1 MIAQP
6 QEKEGERMSTPGPSI
21 GQSVSDSWSE
31 RLRLIRLRRKKEAF
45 RFLEELRIVP
55 RWLKVLCLVL
65 YLIAVAIGVA
75 VVIRVPEARFYDI
88 REDAALSAL
97 AIAGAITGV
106 AIILSAYIL
115 MLGYVNRDARRRG
128 MNSALWTLFVLLMLP
143 TSVGIIGLIIY
154 LLVREPLP
162 YPCPRCDKP
171 VGPRFN
177 FCPNCKCDL
186 YPSCPN
192 CKKEIAE
199 TDKFCPYCATELKPA
214 ESHGQLARER
224 DEPRT

>member
-1 MIAQP
+1 
-6 QEKEGERMSTPGPSI
+6 MSTPGPSI
-21 GQSVSDSWSE
+21 AQNIGDSWNE
-31 RLRLIRLRRKKEAF
+31 RMRMIRLRRRKETTRF
-45 RFLEELRIVP
+45 RDEFRIIPTWV
-55 RWLKVLCLVL
+55 KALCVVL
-65 YLIAVAIGVA
+65 YIIAVGIGVA
-75 VVIRVPEARFYDI
+75 VVNFNPESRFPELRDNV
-88 REDAALSAL
+88 AASAL
-97 AIAGAITGV
+97 AVTGIITGA
-106 AIILSAYIL
+106 AIVFGAGIL
-115 MLGYVNRDARRRG
+115 MLGYVNRDAKRRG
-128 MNSALWTLFVLLMLP
+128 MNSALWTWFVLLMLP

-162 YPCPRCDKP
+162 YPCPRCAKP

-214 ESHGQLARER
+214 SPEAMAS
-224 DEPRT
+224 